1 MRNRQFTV
9 FYVVICCFALVGAGL
24 RHWAD
29 WDLLHHISKPL
40 PALSLAFFFFWDQK
54 KQLGWEVILMTIA
67 LLFSFLGDSFLMYEG
82 ETWFILGLSS
92 FFVTHIAYS
101 VLFAKQGGSYLKERW
116 WIILMLVAY
125 GIGFIYC
132 LKYFMGGT
140 QKEAF
145 LIPISAYAIAIVLM
159 ALTAINRYR
168 NISDS
173 SRG

>member
-1 MRNRQFTV
+1 
-9 FYVVICCFALVGAGL
+9 
-24 RHWAD
+24 
-29 WDLLHHISKPL
+29 
-40 PALSLAFFFFWDQK
+40 
-54 KQLGWEVILMTIA
+54 MTIA

-173 SRG
+173 SYQWVLIGALLFIISDSLIGINKFVIELPTHGIGVLLTYYIAQYCITLGYLDSLHAKEYFDS